1 MNNLPGIRSRF
12 LQQAGLISALLGTFS
27 SLALVLAL
35 VAKDPFPKFQ
45 VGIIAVMGILL
56 AYTLGRDVLIRVKY
70 AEAGAELISSFQQRL
85 ARVGTRFTFILAGLL
100 IIFLLSSILV
110 YLMMAQGQC
119 DWSYIKGLQCYPY
132 WIGRQF

>member
-1 MNNLPGIRSRF
+1 MHNLPGIRSRF

-27 SLALVLAL
+27 FLALVLAL

-45 VGIIAVMGILL
+45 VGIIAIVGILL

-85 ARVGTRFTFILAGLL
+85 ARVGTRFPFILVGLL
-100 IIFLLSSILV
+100 VLFLLSSILF
-110 YLMMAQGQC
+110 
-119 DWSYIKGLQCYPY
+119 YIIVLFRG
-132 WIGRQF
+132 FEM